1 MFVFLSKL
9 LPLFVYPLGLV
20 CVLLVVA
27 LVIRSRRRRWLI
39 LAALAL
45 LWLGGNRWVSSVLVR
60 SLEWRYLPT
69 APLPS
74 AQAIVLLGG
83 GTRPQALPRPLAEVN
98 EAGDRLFYAA
108 WLYRQGKAPLVLVT
122 GGGIEWRGPRL
133 PETEAMRDLLVFMGV
148 PTEAILL
155 ESEARNTY
163 ENALYTRQIL
173 AAQGIDRILLVTS
186 ALHMPRS
193 VRLFE
198 RQGFTVIPAPADFLV
213 SQADWAALT
222 HPDPRQQVIQLF
234 PDAEALYYT
243 TLALKEYIGM
253 VIYGLRGWL

>member
-9 LPLFVYPLGLV
+9 LPLFVYPLGLS
-20 CVLLVVA
+20 CVLLILA
-27 LVIRSRRRRWLI
+27 LVVRRRRQRWLVVAV
-39 LAALAL
+39 LVL
-45 LWLGGNRWVSSVLVR
+45 LWLGGNRWVSSLLVR
-60 SLEWRYLPT
+60 SLEWRYLPST
-69 APLPS
+69 PLPA

-108 WLYRQGKAPLVLVT
+108 WLYREGKAPLVLIT

-133 PETEAMRDLLVFMGV
+133 PETEAMRDLLVFLGV
-148 PTEAILL
+148 PAEAILL
-155 ESEARNTY
+155 EPKARNTY
-163 ENALYTRQIL
+163 ENALYTRHIL
-173 AAQGIDRILLVTS
+173 ASQGIDRILLVTS

-213 SQADWAALT
+213 SQADWASLT
-222 HPDPRQQVIQLF
+222 YPDPRQQLIQLF

-253 VIYGLRGWL
+253 LIYGLRGWL

>member
-9 LPLFVYPLGLV
+9 LPLFVYPLGLA
-20 CVLLVVA
+20 CALLGVA
-27 LVIRSRRRRWLI
+27 LVIRSPRRRWLI
-39 LAALAL
+39 PAALVL

-74 AQAIVLLGG
+74 TQAIVLLGG

-148 PTEAILL
+148 PAEAILL

-173 AAQGIDRILLVTS
+173 AARGIDRILLVTS
-186 ALHMPRS
+186 ALHMPRA

-213 SQADWAALT
+213 SQADWASLT
-222 HPDPRQQVIQLF
+222 YPDPRQQVIQLF

>member
-9 LPLFVYPLGLV
+9 LPLFVYPLGLAS
-20 CVLLVVA
+20 VLLIVA
-27 LVIRSRRRRWLI
+27 LIVRSPRRRWLI

-60 SLEWRYLPT
+60 SLEWRYLPA
-69 APLPS
+69 APLPP

-108 WLYRQGKAPLVLVT
+108 WLYRQGKAPLVLIT

-148 PTEAILL
+148 PAEAILL

-163 ENALYTRQIL
+163 ENALYTRQL
-173 AAQGIDRILLVTS
+173 LTARGIDRILLVTS

-213 SQADWAALT
+213 SEADWAALT
-222 HPDPRQQVIQLF
+222 YPDPRQQLIQLF